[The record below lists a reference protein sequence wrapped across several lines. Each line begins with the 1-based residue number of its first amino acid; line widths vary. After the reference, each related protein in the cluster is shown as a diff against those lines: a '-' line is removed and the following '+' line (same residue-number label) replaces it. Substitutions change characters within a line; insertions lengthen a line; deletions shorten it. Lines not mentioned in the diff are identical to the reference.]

1 MEKVNAMNEIIDNYN
16 VNSEIEIDNSEL
28 EDIMLIPPSD
38 MTIADQEEFF
48 RLLKEAILFIPVQM
62 EKEEVFDGG
71 DLKILQEDLFS
82 DVTSYTCSFYTIV
95 NGEKRTILSNSTVDM
110 TGGTINVNGDLGRAS
125 GNGILIGNK
134 IKSAEDLENVVWF
147 ELITTDL
154 SGKENTY
161 QLPLVMNKVA

>member
-1 MEKVNAMNEIIDNYN
+1 MKKIIPIVISCLLIAALVGCGSAEEEPESGAVVYSMTGSNDLFEISNGVI
-16 VNSEIEIDNSEL
+16 VL
-28 EDIMLIPPSD
+28 G
-38 MTIADQEEFF
+38 
-48 RLLKEAILFIPVQM
+48 EA
-62 EKEEVFDGG
+62 EEVFDGG
-71 DLKILQEDLFS
+71 DLKILQEDLFTE
-82 DVTSYTCSFYTIV
+82 VTSYTCTYYAMV

-134 IKSAEDLENVVWF
+134 IKAAEELEQLLWF

-161 QLPLVMNKVA
+161 QLPLVLNKVA

>member
-1 MEKVNAMNEIIDNYN
+1 MKKIIPIVISCLLIAALVGCGSTEEKPGSGAVVYSMTGSNELF
-16 VNSEIEIDNSEL
+16 EISNGVIVL
-28 EDIMLIPPSD
+28 G
-38 MTIADQEEFF
+38 
-48 RLLKEAILFIPVQM
+48 EA
-62 EKEEVFDGG
+62 EEVFDGG

-110 TGGTINVNGDLGRAS
+110 TGGTLNVNGDLGRAS

-134 IKSAEDLENVVWF
+134 IKAAEDLEQLLWF

-161 QLPLVMNKVA
+161 QLPLVLNKVA

>member
-1 MEKVNAMNEIIDNYN
+1 MKRIISIAISCLLIASLVGCAGSAEDAESGSVVYSMSGSNDLFEISNGVI
-16 VNSEIEIDNSEL
+16 VL
-28 EDIMLIPPSD
+28 G
-38 MTIADQEEFF
+38 EE
-48 RLLKEAILFIPVQM
+48 
-62 EKEEVFDGG
+62 EEVFDGG

-82 DVTSYTCSFYTIV
+82 DVTAYTCSYYTIT
-95 NGEKRTILSNSTVDM
+95 NGERRTILSNSTVDM
-110 TGGTINVNGDLGRAS
+110 TGGTLNVNGDLGRAS

-161 QLPLVMNKVA
+161 QLPLVLNKVA